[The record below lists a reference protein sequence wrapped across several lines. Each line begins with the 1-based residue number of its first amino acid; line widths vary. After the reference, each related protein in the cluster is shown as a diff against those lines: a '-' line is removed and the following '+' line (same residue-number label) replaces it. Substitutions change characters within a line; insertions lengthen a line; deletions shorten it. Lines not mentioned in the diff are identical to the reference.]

1 MAGAMEAHLAFRGV
15 DIGDWHR
22 GVMSSRRLL
31 VLCEHIPELGGR
43 WPLALRISKE
53 IHKEAA
59 MHRASLYVGGPH
71 EYRPK
76 LFLDPAEALALVD
89 AAQAEDEFMEEAT
102 DELFGS
108 LGFT

>member
-1 MAGAMEAHLAFRGV
+1 MAGPMEAHLAFRGV

-22 GVMSSRRLL
+22 GTMSSRRLL

-43 WPLALRISKE
+43 WPLELRIAKE
-53 IHKEAA
+53 THKEVAL
-59 MHRASLYVGGPH
+59 HRASLYVGGPN
-71 EYRPK
+71 EYVPK
-76 LFLDPAEALALVD
+76 LFLDPTEARELIKTQQD
-89 AAQAEDEFMEEAT
+89 EDEFLEEAT